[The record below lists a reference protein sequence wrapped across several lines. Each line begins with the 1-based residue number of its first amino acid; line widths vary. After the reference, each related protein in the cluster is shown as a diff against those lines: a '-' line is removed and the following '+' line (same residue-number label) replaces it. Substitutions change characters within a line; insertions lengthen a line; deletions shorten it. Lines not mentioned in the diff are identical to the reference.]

1 MRLLVVS
8 NRLPITA
15 QEKDGEFRFHK
26 SVGGLA
32 TGLSS
37 FLKTLP
43 AQSNEINDYLW
54 IGWPGLW
61 VEPAQQ
67 ENFRQQM
74 LAKAKS
80 YPVFLTDESLDKFYH
95 GFCNKTLWPLF
106 HFFTNYTGLEQ
117 KHWEEYKRVN
127 QQYCKTLLDILKP
140 DDIVWIH
147 DYQLMLLPQLIRKA
161 RPEITIG
168 FFLHIPF
175 PPFEI
180 FRFLPIQWRQTLLSG
195 LLGADLLGF
204 HTHDYTQA
212 FLRCV
217 LRILGPEH
225 NMGQIIFDNR
235 VVKADTFPMGI
246 DFEAFHNAVSS
257 VEVLAEEE
265 KLKTSFQNLK
275 VVLSVDRLDYT
286 KGILNRL
293 QGYELF
299 LEKNQPWLKKVVLV
313 LVLVPSRVRVDHY
326 QKMKRQI
333 DEYIGKI
340 NGRFGSLDWTPI
352 IYQYRTLTSSPLIAL
367 YHSSDVAL
375 VTPLRDGMN
384 LIAKEYL
391 ACRTDGTGVLILSE
405 MAGAS
410 QELGEALIINPNSKE
425 EIAEALK
432 AALEMPASEQIHR
445 NRVMQARLKQYNI
458 IRWAHDFMHELFE
471 TKTLEKKFRTKLMV
485 PALQQEL
492 VKKFQGAKHRL
503 LLLDYDGTLVS
514 FNPSPEL
521 AIPSETLLTLL
532 QRLSDHPSTDLVIVS
547 GRNKSILQKWFQ
559 NAGIHLVAEH
569 GAWIRNQN
577 TDWKT
582 IKPLRDDWKPQILSI
597 LRTCS
602 DRLPGSFVEEKEY
615 SVVWHYRKADPE
627 LASLRKKELMDDLVN
642 FTATIEVQVVPGN
655 KIVEVRNAGLSKGLA
670 AMEFISRHPFD
681 FVLAIGDDQTDEDLF
696 HALPESAYSIRVG
709 ISNSFAKFNLPSH
722 HEVLQL
728 LESLTC

>member
-15 QEKDGEFRFHK
+15 QEKDGKFRFQK

-37 FLKTLP
+37 FLKTLS
-43 AQSNEINDYLW
+43 AQSNKINEYLW

-67 ENFRQQM
+67 ESFRQQM
-74 LAKAKS
+74 LAKVQA

-117 KHWEEYKRVN
+117 EHWEEYQRVN
-127 QQYCKTLLDILKP
+127 AQYCKTILDILKP
-140 DDIVWIH
+140 DDVVWIH
-147 DYQLMLLPQLIRKA
+147 DYQLMLLPQMIREA
-161 RPEITIG
+161 RPDVTIG

-175 PPFEI
+175 PSFEI
-180 FRFLPIQWRQTLLSG
+180 FRFLPSQWRQTLLLG

-217 LRILGPEH
+217 LRILGYEH
-225 NMGQIIFDNR
+225 NMGQIIFANR

-246 DFEAFHNAVSS
+246 DFDTFHNAVSS
-257 VEVLAEEE
+257 VEVIAEKE
-265 KLKTSFQNLK
+265 KLKNSLQNLK

-299 LEKNQPWLKKVVLV
+299 LEKNQAWLKKVVLV
-313 LVLVPSRVRVDHY
+313 LVLVPSRIRVDHY

-340 NGRFGSLDWTPI
+340 NGRFGGLDWTPV
-352 IYQYRTLTSSPLIAL
+352 IYQYRTLTPTPLVAL

-391 ACRTDGTGVLILSE
+391 ACRTEGTGVLILSE

-432 AALEMPASEQIHR
+432 AALEMPLSEQIHR
-445 NRVMQARLKQYNI
+445 NRVMQERLKQYDI
-458 IRWAHDFMHELFE
+458 VRWAHDFMHELFE
-471 TKTLEKKFRTKLMV
+471 IKTLEKKFSARVMAPSLR
-485 PALQQEL
+485 QDL
-492 VKKFQGAKHRL
+492 VKKFQAAKHRL

-514 FNPSPEL
+514 FNPQPEA
-521 AIPSETLLTLL
+521 AIPSETLQSLL
-532 QRLSDHPSTDLVIVS
+532 QKLSDHPSTDLVIIS
-547 GRNKSILQKWFQ
+547 GRNKTILQKWFQ
-559 NAGIHLVAEH
+559 NPKINLVAEH
-569 GAWIRNQN
+569 GAWVRDQN
-577 TDWKT
+577 WKT
-582 IKPLRDDWKPQILSI
+582 LKPLRDDWKPQILSI
-597 LRTCS
+597 LRVYS

-627 LASLRKKELMDDLVN
+627 LASLREKELMDDLVN
-642 FTATIEVQVVPGN
+642 FTATTEVQVMPGN
-655 KIVEVRNAGLSKGLA
+655 KIVEVRNAGLSKGTA
-670 AMEFISRHPFD
+670 AMEFISRNSFD

-722 HEVLQL
+722 REVLHL
-728 LESLTC
+728 LESLTY